1 MSKENKEVTKEDARR
16 ILKNG
21 ILDMSVARLIQM
33 SEYGLCGNIHTM
45 VGICGTSH
53 YFNKMGYMESENDKE
68 QALLEYSYK
77 TDNED
82 DVIASTFICVT
93 EIKEISGCVNV
104 DNPDNVLDINIV
116 MTDGTIITI
125 NVIY

>member
-1 MSKENKEVTKEDARR
+1 MSKKNEVTREDARQ
-16 ILKNG
+16 ILRKG

-33 SEYGLCGNIHTM
+33 SRYGLCGSINTF

-53 YFNKMGYMESENDKE
+53 YFNKMDYIESENDEE
-68 QALLEYSYK
+68 QALLEYSFVS
-77 TDNED
+77 DNED
-82 DVIASTFICVT
+82 DVIASTFICVA
-93 EIKEISGCVNV
+93 EIEEISGFVNG

-116 MTDGTIITI
+116 MTDGTEMTI